1 MVSRQSLI
9 QALSTGGSA
18 VGAISAG
25 PFAKY
30 GRLNCIIAT
39 TVLVIVG
46 ASLTL
51 VPNFVAFCFGRL
63 LYGLAAGCYVVFCP
77 KYIEETS
84 PVEVKGPLG
93 ALTQVCICFG
103 ILFPFTIGMLYD
115 ESANL
120 AADDIDQFILVIFGI
135 PILLGVLQLLLLLS
149 IFRYDTPVL
158 LHQKGDT
165 ERLTTLLSKI
175 YQGTE
180 VTARLKII
188 EDENKTS
195 EVED

>member
-1 MVSRQSLI
+1 M
-9 QALSTGGSA
+9 
-18 VGAISAG
+18 GAISAG

-30 GRLNCIIAT
+30 GRWNCIIAT
-39 TVLVIVG
+39 TVLVVLG

-51 VPNFVAFCFGRL
+51 VPNFAAFCMGRL

-120 AADDIDQFILVIFGI
+120 TAADVDQFILIIFGI
-135 PILLGVLQLLLLLS
+135 PILLGVLQLLLLLTV
-149 IFRYDTPVL
+149 FRYDTPVL
-158 LHQKGDT
+158 LHQKGET
-165 ERLTTLLSKI
+165 ERLTILLSKI
-175 YQGTE
+175 YKGTE
-180 VTARLKII
+180 VADRLKII
-188 EDENKTS
+188 EDENKVS
-195 EVED
+195 EAED